1 MNHNSIISLFGH
13 NLASCNLY
21 IFGKHYID
29 LMLTYILTVSVFL
42 LSFFTGLKLR
52 DCLMDN
58 GKFTTFLQQNI
69 SMPPIVVEEIM
80 DADLKL
86 EQVLE

>member
-1 MNHNSIISLFGH
+1 MSHNSNISLFGH
-13 NLASCNLY
+13 NSASYNLY
-21 IFGKHYID
+21 IFDKHYID
-29 LMLTYILTVSVFL
+29 LILTYILTLNVFL
-42 LSFFTGLKLR
+42 LYFTGLKLR